1 MFERASWLVATY
13 GRRSIISALKTLGYE
28 LNREGSN
35 HAIYQLEGGPVKV
48 IVPVPRGSAESG
60 TGQLK
65 RIATSLHLT
74 LPEFEMAINGRL
86 TREVYFAKLQAE
98 LDADNQ

>member
-1 MFERASWLVATY
+1 MGTY
-13 GRRSIISALKTLGYE
+13 GRRNIVSALKALGYE
-28 LNREGSN
+28 FNREGSN
-35 HAIYQLEGGPVKV
+35 HTIYQLAEGPVKV
-48 IVPVPRGSAESG
+48 TVPVPRGSAESG

-74 LPEFEMAINGRL
+74 LTEFEMALNGQL

-98 LDADNQ
+98 LDAENQ